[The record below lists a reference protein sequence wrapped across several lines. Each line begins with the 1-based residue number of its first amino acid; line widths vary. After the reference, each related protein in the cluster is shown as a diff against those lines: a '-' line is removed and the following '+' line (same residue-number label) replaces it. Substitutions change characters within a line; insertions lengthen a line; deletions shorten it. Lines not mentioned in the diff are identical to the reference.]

1 MKKVVSIDFGTT
13 NCVVSYCQNGR
24 DIEMARAYQEPEIIP
39 STIAYG
45 VDDGLITIGD
55 KELKGNVKF
64 RFFEAFKMLLSG
76 KESEELLSKYGYDDK
91 YTPQKVTKDFIDEL
105 MKLVG
110 KNIGKFDELFVTIP
124 HIWEKNTNLQSKEN
138 LKDLFAEC
146 GYTVKKFI
154 PEPVAAASYFCYK
167 YSLNSKNSFN
177 GHLLVIDWG
186 GGTLDISLCE
196 ANQKE
201 IKVLETSGFGDVRNN
216 EVGKGGYEYDRLVCL
231 HLLEKNGV
239 VFNPEEINTNP
250 NFLKLLNEF
259 ERKKISSSAEK
270 ISKKIENYLKD
281 NLLDSPIDYFGTLKF
296 GEKDIVVCPSDLV
309 IPFDEFKNALIRELN
324 KIDQVIMDNK
334 IDTDNR
340 STFKII
346 PTGGFCAYYLVEYTI
361 ADYYKSLG
369 SNDLRFPQSNEITP
383 LERGLAI
390 SKGATAIGA
399 ELIDL
404 VPTVMWTVGVKLYEF
419 LGNNVVERSFKIFE
433 KGKKYKDYKQKQYLL
448 NSEIHYHTSANN
460 AAFKLFI
467 ELNGRQIDAPIY
479 KNSEF
484 FPTNQTELIKYRLAY
499 QIVDDTFFMI
509 IEYGNIRQEV
519 RRIPLSKVM
528 ELFSQGSFIIN
539 Q

>member
-13 NCVVSYCQNGR
+13 NCVVSYCYNGR
-24 DIEMARAYQEPEIIP
+24 DIEMARAYQEPEVIP

-45 VDDGLITIGD
+45 VDDGLITIGN

-76 KESEELLSKYGYDDK
+76 KESEELLSKYGYGNK
-91 YTPQKVTKDFIDEL
+91 YTPQKVTEDFIAEL
-105 MKLVG
+105 MELVK

-138 LKDLFAEC
+138 LKDLFAKR

-239 VFNPEEINTNP
+239 VFNPEEINTDP
-250 NFLKLLNEF
+250 DFLKLLNEF
-259 ERKKISSSAEK
+259 ERKKISSAVG

-281 NLLDSPIDYFGTLKF
+281 NLLDSPIDHFFGALKY
-296 GEKDIVVCPSDLV
+296 GGKDIVVRPSDLV

-324 KIDQVIMDNK
+324 KIDQVITDNK

-399 ELIDL
+399 GLIDL

-419 LGNNVVERSFKIFE
+419 LNNNVVERSFKIFE

-509 IEYGNIRQEV
+509 IEYGNIRQQV
-519 RRIPLSKVM
+519 RRVPLNKVM
-528 ELFSQGSFIIN
+528 ELFSEGSFIIN

>member
-1 MKKVVSIDFGTT
+1 MKKIVSIDFGTT
-13 NCVVSYCQNGR
+13 NCVVSYCYNGR

-39 STIAYG
+39 STIAYE
-45 VDDGLITIGD
+45 VMDGSITIG
-55 KELKGNVKF
+55 
-64 RFFEAFKMLLSG
+64 
-76 KESEELLSKYGYDDK
+76 DK
-91 YTPQKVTKDFIDEL
+91 YTPQKVTKDFIAEL
-105 MKLVG
+105 MKLV
-110 KNIGKFDELFVTIP
+110 KRNIGDFDELFVTIP
-124 HIWEKNTNLQSKEN
+124 HIWEKNTNLQSKEI
-138 LKDLFAEC
+138 LKNLFAEC

-167 YSLNSKNSFN
+167 YSLNSKMPFN

-231 HLLEKNGV
+231 HLLQKNGV
-239 VFNPEEINTNP
+239 VFNQEEINTNP

-259 ERKKISSSAEK
+259 ERIKISSAER
-270 ISKKIENYLKD
+270 ISTKIENYLKD
-281 NLLDSPIDYFGTLKF
+281 NLLDNPINYFHTLKF
-296 GEKDIVVCPSDLV
+296 GGEDIVVCPSDLV

-324 KIDQVIMDNK
+324 KIDQVITDNK

-399 ELIDL
+399 GLIDL

-419 LGNNVVERSFKIFE
+419 LDNVVERSYKIFE

-448 NSEIHYHTSANN
+448 NSEILYHTSANN

-467 ELNGRQIDAPIY
+467 ELNGQQIDAPIY

-509 IEYGNIRQEV
+509 IEYVNIKQEV
-519 RRIPLSKVM
+519 RRVPLSKVM
-528 ELFSQGSFIIN
+528 EFFSKGSFIIN

>member
-1 MKKVVSIDFGTT
+1 MRKVVSIDFGTT
-13 NCVVSYCQNGR
+13 NCVVSYCDNGR
-24 DIEMARAYQEPEIIP
+24 DIEMARAYQEREIIP
-39 STIAYG
+39 STIAYE
-45 VDDGLITIGD
+45 VMDGAITIGN
-55 KELKGNVKF
+55 KELKGNVEF

-76 KESEELLSKYGYDDK
+76 KESEELLSKYGYDNK
-91 YTPQKVTKDFIDEL
+91 YTPQKVTEDFIAEL
-105 MKLVG
+105 MKLV
-110 KNIGKFDELFVTIP
+110 KRNIGDFDELFVTIP

-138 LKDLFAEC
+138 LKDLFAKC

-167 YSLNSKNSFN
+167 YSLNSKMPFN

-216 EVGKGGYEYDRLVCL
+216 EVGKGGYEYDRFVCL

-239 VFNPEEINTNP
+239 VFNPEEINTDP

-259 ERKKISSSAEK
+259 ERIKISSAEG
-270 ISKKIENYLKD
+270 ISIKIENYLKD
-281 NLLDSPIDYFGTLKF
+281 NLLDNPINFFHTLKF
-296 GEKDIVVCPSDLV
+296 GGKDIVVCPSDLV

-324 KIDQVIMDNK
+324 KIDQVITDNK

-399 ELIDL
+399 GLIDL

-419 LGNNVVERSFKIFE
+419 LDNNVVERSFKIFE

-448 NSEIHYHTSANN
+448 NSEILYHTSANN

-467 ELNGRQIDAPIY
+467 ELNGQQIDAPIY

-484 FPTNQTELIKYRLAY
+484 FPTNQTELIKYKLAY

-519 RRIPLSKVM
+519 RRVPLSKVM
-528 ELFSQGSFIIN
+528 ELFSKGSFIIN